1 MLQLWGFV
9 TVVCAHVCVCV
20 APAVSE
26 LLMLQAEKGTS
37 FFSVGER
44 WFVTWLWLKLGL
56 QIFSGWVSCDGAGS
70 PRVCCAA
77 YAVCK
82 QSTECVQSVCVCV
95 KCVLLPGAVP
105 LHRVLFDLASVY
117 LSTLRLSPAVPSP
130 SQQDQLHH
138 MPVSSLKPDVNSHH
152 PRAWWRNFKLLCF
165 SNNEEPV
172 C

>member
-1 MLQLWGFV
+1 M
-9 TVVCAHVCVCV
+9 CVCV

-82 QSTECVQSVCVCV
+82 QSTECVQSVCVF
-95 KCVLLPGAVP
+95 VLNVSCCPELF
-105 LHRVLFDLASVY
+105 HCRVLFDLASVY
-117 LSTLRLSPAVPSP
+117 LSTLCLSPAVPSP

-138 MPVSSLKPDVNSHH
+138 MPVSSLKPDANSRH
-152 PRAWWRNFKLLCF
+152 PRAWWRNFKLLYF

>member
-1 MLQLWGFV
+1 MRFLMLQLWGFV

-95 KCVLLPGAVP
+95 KCVLLPRAVP
-105 LHRVLFDLASVY
+105 LQSFIWLGICLLVHTPPQPGHAQPF
-117 LSTLRLSPAVPSP
+117 PAGSATPHACILLKTWRELPPSK
-130 SQQDQLHH
+130 
-138 MPVSSLKPDVNSHH
+138 SLM
-152 PRAWWRNFKLLCF
+152 
-165 SNNEEPV
+165 EEF
-172 C
+172 